1 MNQVILF
8 LLTYIFTFLL
18 YQLFIIR
25 RAKRKKNPKEPLEVT
40 YLKMK
45 YHLDLKGESY
55 KQLLQIIAFTSAFD
69 ISVVV
74 SVIML
79 LENFYLEIIISFILI
94 IVMIV
99 VSYHMVYLFYK
110 KKGKIKDGK

>member
-1 MNQVILF
+1 MNQIILF

-25 RAKRKKNPKEPLEVT
+25 RAKRKNNPKEPLEVT

-45 YHLDLKGESY
+45 YRLDLKGDAY

-74 SVIML
+74 SVIMIL
-79 LENFYLEIIISFILI
+79 GDFYLEIIIGFVLI
-94 IVMIV
+94 IIMIV
-99 VSYHMVYLFYK
+99 LSYHMVYLFYK
-110 KKGKIKDGK
+110 KKGKIEDGK